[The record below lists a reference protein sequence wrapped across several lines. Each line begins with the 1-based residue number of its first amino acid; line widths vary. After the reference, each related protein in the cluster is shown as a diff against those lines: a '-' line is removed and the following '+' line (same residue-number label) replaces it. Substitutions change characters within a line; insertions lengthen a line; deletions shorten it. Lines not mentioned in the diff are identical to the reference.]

1 MSERPIVLADLRE
14 RALAG
19 DGTALNA
26 LCKELEA
33 PVFRLC
39 LRMLGHVADAEDA
52 AQDILVKVV
61 THLAQ
66 FDGRSA
72 LTTWVHTVALRHL
85 LERRRSRAETVALDE
100 DAFAALLDK
109 GLAYG
114 ATQPSAGPEDRA
126 FVKEVRLSCTQG
138 MLLLLSREERLALV
152 LVDLL
157 GLDGAEAALVVG
169 VSHDAFRQRLGRARA
184 RLGEF
189 LQRRCGLVN
198 EDAACR
204 CEKQVAGK
212 KSQGTSVRFL
222 PLCTDERMPAPAAA
236 LAAQEELRHLRAVS
250 LAFHQDGVFDAPA
263 TLHERIV
270 GLLPSIL

>member
-1 MSERPIVLADLRE
+1 MSSSSIVHADLRE

-19 DGTALNA
+19 DGAALNA

-39 LRMLGHVADAEDA
+39 LRMLGHVGDAEDA
-52 AQDILVKVV
+52 AQDILIKVV

-72 LTTWVHTVALRHL
+72 LTTWVHTIAVRHL
-85 LERRRSRAETVALDE
+85 LERRKSRAETVALDE
-100 DAFAALLDK
+100 EAFAALLDK

-114 ATQPSAGPEDRA
+114 ATQPAPGPEDRA

-157 GLDGAEAALVVG
+157 GFDGAEAAVVAG
-169 VSHDAFRQRLGRARA
+169 ASHDAFRQRLGRARA
-184 RLGEF
+184 RRGEF

-198 EDAACR
+198 DDAACR

-212 KSQGTSVRFL
+212 KTQGTSVRFL
-222 PLCTDERMPAPAAA
+222 PLYTDERMPAPAATR
-236 LAAQEELRHLRAVS
+236 AAQEELRQLGAVS
-250 LAFHQDGVFDAPA
+250 RAFHQDGMFDAPES
-263 TLHERIV
+263 LHEKIV
-270 GLLPSIL
+270 RLLPSIL